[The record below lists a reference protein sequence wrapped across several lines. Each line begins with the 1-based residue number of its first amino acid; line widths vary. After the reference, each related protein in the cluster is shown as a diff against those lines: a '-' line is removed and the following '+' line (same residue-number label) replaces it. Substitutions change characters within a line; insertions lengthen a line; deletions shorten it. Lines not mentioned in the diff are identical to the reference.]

1 MSTKRAGSKSSES
14 STPDRAIFNAML
26 VLAALGGGIALLVQ
40 RGRLSWPPYELLASV
55 STLAGCLALVGPF
68 VLARPDAAKGGLGEL
83 LWMTA
88 GILVWVMNAAA
99 IAQGQWRTMSWTSPL
114 GDRLMGLTILAVL
127 IAGWRCGLAGR
138 NWSWTNVTGWALG
151 LLWIG
156 LAISTWVARSAGF
169 AGLASR

>member
-1 MSTKRAGSKSSES
+1 MSSKRASSKSGDS
-14 STPDRAIFNAML
+14 SSPDRAIFNALM
-26 VLAALGGGIALLVQ
+26 VLAAMGGGVAMLVQ
-40 RGRLSWPPYELLASV
+40 RGRLSWPPYELMSSI
-55 STLAGCLALVGPF
+55 STLAGCLALVGPI

-88 GILVWVMNAAA
+88 GVLLWVLDVAAA
-99 IAQGQWRTMSWTSPL
+99 AQGQWRTMNWTSPL

-151 LLWIG
+151 VAWIG
-156 LAISTWVARSAGF
+156 LAMVTWFARVGAF
-169 AGLASR
+169 PGLASR

>member
-1 MSTKRAGSKSSES
+1 MSSKRASTKSTDSSG
-14 STPDRAIFNAML
+14 PDRAIMNALL
-26 VLAALGGGIALLVQ
+26 VISALGGGIMLLVQ
-40 RGRLSWPPYELLASV
+40 RGRLSWPPYELMASI
-55 STLAGCLALVGPF
+55 STIAGCLALVGPF

-88 GILVWVMNAAA
+88 GVLVWVLDVSAL
-99 IAQGQWRTMSWTSPL
+99 AQGQWRTMSWTSPL

-127 IAGWRCGLAGR
+127 VAGWRCGLAGR

-151 LLWIG
+151 ILWIG
-156 LAISTWVARSAGF
+156 LAVSTWVARAGGF